1 MTYFRSSQN
10 INYITIFFF
19 VLNKQ
24 AVSLAV
30 IFSNLY
36 QLLKAKKQQCELE
49 LKNRSWLLEDTEDI
63 NEFRTNFANAVLE
76 LAENVA
82 EFEEDKLIEKM
93 SEETH
98 QLIVKRKKNKFKKK
112 NTIVKVE
119 IAELCKNLWKKIID
133 DTRRFNCNII

>member
-1 MTYFRSSQN
+1 M
-10 INYITIFFF
+10 
-19 VLNKQ
+19 
-24 AVSLAV
+24 
-30 IFSNLY
+30 
-36 QLLKAKKQQCELE
+36 
-49 LKNRSWLLEDTEDI
+49 KNRSWLLEDTEDI